1 MTTPIRPGTT
11 TGAGLLARAR
21 EASARTLGR
30 FRNNV
35 SLSRQTRLL
44 GQRPTASPLPPSPFE
59 DWRFDDVERALAD
72 ALEDQRIDAAQ
83 RSANAVNVTPGQA
96 SFPPPRSHADPIATN
111 RAFFD
116 GDHWQNGDGWI
127 GPHPANGDADFS
139 DAMLEIALSFTSKN
153 AVREV
158 VERHTLGVVGKP
170 FQWAFVPRRE
180 LKADE
185 KPTAA
190 EQAAIDEATAVVR
203 QWMTTRKVPTLMRN
217 ALCTLLLAE
226 RAAIRLYVP
235 SGLATADGEGN
246 SIVVATDVADA
257 LTKIFIEH
265 PMPEHATVATDDDTK
280 LEAGIWR
287 FETTDD
293 DDADDAG
300 GQSDNDDDDIV
311 QRAGLTFLD
320 EARQTVLR
328 IVDDDSD
335 RADAAAADTAD
346 AGIVADASLDLGGR
360 LPMFEMRRAALV
372 TPQVQQSQRALNL
385 ALTMIP
391 RNVVTGGFLERIMLD
406 AQMPGHWE
414 LDPDGQR
421 TGRWIRE
428 PFYTGAGTTNF
439 LTGVEFE
446 DEQGNTKRGTPSVH
460 FREPV
465 KPDASITASGAH
477 YAAILDEVGQRHVL
491 MAGDA
496 AASAV
501 ARIQARF
508 EYLNTLLL
516 TQPEAE
522 TALSFTIE
530 TALAMAEALAR
541 APGRYTTLLRAQ
553 VACKLDTGPLAP
565 DERAA
570 IEASIG
576 KTLSQATAMTL
587 LGVDD
592 VASERARMA
601 ADPLARAVLGKAIGD
616 ALQSL
621 TLAGASLEGA
631 AATIGIEGDDL
642 RALMTPSAFATEPP
656 PAPGQPP
663 QNQNGNSGGR
673 QPPTPGTPPRLA
685 RRGGNPNANGGNNAS
700 NGGGANASRQQS
712 SSGSSAGGQ
721 K

>member
-1 MTTPIRPGTT
+1 
-11 TGAGLLARAR
+11 
-21 EASARTLGR
+21 
-30 FRNNV
+30 
-35 SLSRQTRLL
+35 
-44 GQRPTASPLPPSPFE
+44 
-59 DWRFDDVERALAD
+59 
-72 ALEDQRIDAAQ
+72 
-83 RSANAVNVTPGQA
+83 
-96 SFPPPRSHADPIATN
+96 
-111 RAFFD
+111 
-116 GDHWQNGDGWI
+116 
-127 GPHPANGDADFS
+127 
-139 DAMLEIALSFTSKN
+139 
-153 AVREV
+153 
-158 VERHTLGVVGKP
+158 
-170 FQWAFVPRRE
+170 
-180 LKADE
+180 
-185 KPTAA
+185 
-190 EQAAIDEATAVVR
+190 
-203 QWMTTRKVPTLMRN
+203 
-217 ALCTLLLAE
+217 
-226 RAAIRLYVP
+226 
-235 SGLATADGEGN
+235 
-246 SIVVATDVADA
+246 
-257 LTKIFIEH
+257 
-265 PMPEHATVATDDDTK
+265 

-541 APGRYTTLLRAQ
+541 AP
-553 VACKLDTGPLAP
+553 

-663 QNQNGNSGGR
+663 QTQNGNSGGR